1 MPTEDWIIVGAGGHA
16 RVVMDAFLL
25 GSEEPVRAVFVDDDP
40 LLWGAAFL
48 GCPVL
53 GSVDSAVRP
62 GARFHVA
69 VGHNGVRR
77 RLMQRLRAAGGL
89 PFEVVHPASRVS
101 RFASVGSGSFV
112 AAGAVL
118 APLATIGDGVVVNH
132 GAVVDHDCSVGDFAH
147 IAPNATLAGGARVGR
162 HVLVGAGARVM
173 VGVSVG
179 DDAVVGAGAVVL
191 RDVPAGA
198 VVAGIPAQSLERKIS

>member
-1 MPTEDWIIVGAGGHA
+1 MPTEDWIIVGAGGHG

-25 GSEEPVRAVFVDDDP
+25 TSPEMARAAFADDDS
-40 LLWGAAFL
+40 LLWGTEVL

-53 GSVDSAVRP
+53 GAADALVLP
-62 GARFHVA
+62 GGRFHVA
-69 VGHNGVRR
+69 VGDNGTRR
-77 RLMQRLRAAGGL
+77 LLMQRLRAAGCL
-89 PFEVVHPASRVS
+89 PFEVVHPAARVS
-101 RFASVGSGSFV
+101 RFATVGLGSFV

-132 GAVVDHDCSVGDFAH
+132 GAVVDHDCFVGDFAH

-179 DDAVVGAGAVVL
+179 NDAVVGAGAVVL

-198 VVAGIPAQSLERKIS
+198 VVAGIPAQTLKRKIS

>member
-1 MPTEDWIIVGAGGHA
+1 MGAGGHA

-25 GSEEPVRAVFVDDDP
+25 TSPERARAAFADDDS
-40 LLWGAAFL
+40 LLWGTEIL

-53 GSVDSAVRP
+53 GAVDALVRP
-62 GARFHVA
+62 GWRFHVA
-69 VGHNGVRR
+69 VGDNGTRR
-77 RLMQRLRAAGGL
+77 RLMQRLRVAGCL
-89 PFEVVHPASRVS
+89 PFEVIHPAAQVS
-101 RFASVGSGSFV
+101 RFATVGSGSFV

-132 GAVVDHDCSVGDFAH
+132 GAVVDHDCSVGNFAH
-147 IAPNATLAGGARVGR
+147 IAPNATLAGGSRVGH
-162 HVLVGAGARVM
+162 HVLIGAGARVM
-173 VGVSVG
+173 VGVTVG